1 MAQRS
6 GAAASVARVG
16 LKEKLKVIRCE
27 LCLAPELS
35 IAAAAKL
42 ANDMMG
48 VEEAGTLPEQVEHL
62 LEVMGLR
69 GLPEKMAVICGELC
83 LDFSDPAVTVASTL
97 DAANEMMGLTSSDAV
112 SYTHLTLPTKA

>member
-1 MAQRS
+1 MRWSCAGAPGPKIPDFGLDDLGDARRARCGTVSVAPKMAQRS

-42 ANDMMG
+42 A
-48 VEEAGTLPEQVEHL
+48 AILAATPAAEQAPL
-62 LEVMGLR
+62 
-69 GLPEKMAVICGELC
+69 K
-83 LDFSDPAVTVASTL
+83 
-97 DAANEMMGLTSSDAV
+97 
-112 SYTHLTLPTKA
+112 

>member
-1 MAQRS
+1 MAQRP

-62 LEVMGLR
+62 PLV
-69 GLPEKMAVICGELC
+69 
-83 LDFSDPAVTVASTL
+83 
-97 DAANEMMGLTSSDAV
+97 
-112 SYTHLTLPTKA
+112 HLKECHIHF